1 MYILIA
7 PLRGGKRLLLSA
19 AVATALF
26 SAPSAYSAAA
36 PQVDNGQEILVG
48 TSAPG
53 LAKFMGI
60 RYAQAPTGDLRW
72 KPPVP
77 AIVASG
83 TVDATKPGAGCPQGK
98 SPWGTPSSN
107 EDCLFLNVTVPTDG
121 KGMKFWQRK
130 PVMVFFHG
138 GGFTGGSGDV
148 YDADALAK
156 ENDVIV
162 VTVNY
167 RLGALGFLAHPAL
180 DAEDHVVAN
189 YGLLD
194 QQQSLRWVRDNIA
207 PFGGN
212 PNNVTI
218 FGESAGAIGI
228 YTHIVSP
235 MAAGLFQKAIIE
247 SGAPADEALQAA
259 EDQGKT
265 LAQKVGCPA
274 DASPT
279 AAACLRKAPVDALVS
294 AEATPIATII
304 DGKLLTGPITDALK
318 AGEYNR
324 VPVINGTNHDEG
336 NLIAGFMFDLS
347 GAPLAAKEYKKA
359 LQSIG
364 SFIPRVGFTDAAIPA
379 IAKTYDPAKY
389 KVPGLAAAQVI
400 TDGVIACPAYE
411 SNRIMAKYSPTFEY
425 EMADTDARS
434 IVAPPISF
442 PYRAGHFSE
451 LQYLFNL
458 SSITLKGTPEMT
470 DAQKALGKQMRAYWA
485 NFARTGNPSGKG
497 APAWPRFE
505 EAKAGPVQSLNKPQS
520 LSVTNFATQHQC
532 DFWASVER
540 K

>member
-1 MYILIA
+1 MYILMA
-7 PLRGGKRLLLSA
+7 PLRGGKHFLLSA

-36 PQVDNGQEILVG
+36 PKVDSGQEIIVG

-83 TVDATKPGAGCPQGK
+83 TTDATKPGAGCPQGK
-98 SPWGTPSSN
+98 SPWGTHSSN

-121 KGMKFWQRK
+121 TGMKFWQRK

-138 GGFTGGSGDV
+138 GGFTGGSGDA

-167 RLGALGFLAHPAL
+167 RLGALGFFAHPAL

-207 PFGGN
+207 AFGGN

-247 SGAPADEALQAA
+247 SGAPADEALQTA

-274 DASPT
+274 DASPA
-279 AAACLRKAPVDALVS
+279 AAACLRKAHVDALVS

-304 DGKLLTGPITDALK
+304 DGKLLTGPIKDALK

-347 GAPLAAKEYKKA
+347 GAPLAAKEYNKA

-411 SNRIMAKYSPTFEY
+411 TNRIMAKYSPTFEY

-451 LQYLFNL
+451 LQYLFDL
-458 SSITLKGTPEMT
+458 SSITLKGTPDMT

-485 NFARTGNPSGKG
+485 NFARTGNPSGKDV
-497 APAWPRFE
+497 PAWPRFE
-505 EAKAGPVQSLNKPQS
+505 EVKAGPVQSLNKPQS
-520 LSVTNFATQHQC
+520 RSVTNFATQHQC
-532 DFWASVER
+532 DFWESVER

>member
-1 MYILIA
+1 MSILMSSQ
-7 PLRGGKRLLLSA
+7 RGGRRFLSSALVAVALLSVSSAFA
-19 AVATALF
+19 AD
-26 SAPSAYSAAA
+26 A
-36 PQVDNGQEILVG
+36 PQVNIGPETLVG
-48 TSAPG
+48 TSSAG
-53 LAKFMGI
+53 LAKFMGV

-77 AIVASG
+77 AAAASG

-98 SPWGTPSSN
+98 SPWGTPSSS
-107 EDCLFLNVTVPTDG
+107 EDCLFLNVTVPTDST
-121 KGMKFWQRK
+121 GMKFWQRK

-148 YDADALAK
+148 YNADDLAK

-167 RLGALGFLAHPAL
+167 RLGALGFFAHPAL

-207 PFGGN
+207 AFGGN
-212 PNNVTI
+212 PDNVTV

-228 YTHIVSP
+228 YAHIVSP

-247 SGAPADEALQAA
+247 SGAPADETLQTA

-265 LAQKVGCPA
+265 LAQKVNCPT
-274 DASPT
+274 DASP
-279 AAACLRKAPVDALVS
+279 AAADCLRKAPVDALVA
-294 AEATPIATII
+294 AEATPIAIII
-304 DGKLLTGPITDALK
+304 DGKLLTGPIADALK

-324 VPVINGTNHDEG
+324 IPVINGTNHDEG
-336 NLIAGFMFDLS
+336 NLIAGFMFDLA
-347 GAPLAAKEYKKA
+347 GAPLAATGYEKA

-364 SFIPRVGFTDAAIPA
+364 SFIPRVGFTDASIPA
-379 IAKTYDPAKY
+379 VAKTYALSKY

-411 SNRIMAKYSPTFEY
+411 TNRVMAKYSPTFEY

-434 IVAPPISF
+434 VVAPPISF

-451 LQYLFNL
+451 LQYLFDL
-458 SSITLKGTPEMT
+458 SSITLKGTPDMT

-497 APAWPRFE
+497 VPVWPQFE
-505 EAKAGPVQSLNKPQS
+505 EAKAGPAQSLNKPRS
-520 LSVTNFATQHQC
+520 RSITDFATEHQC
-532 DFWASVER
+532 DFWKTVQR
-540 K
+540 R